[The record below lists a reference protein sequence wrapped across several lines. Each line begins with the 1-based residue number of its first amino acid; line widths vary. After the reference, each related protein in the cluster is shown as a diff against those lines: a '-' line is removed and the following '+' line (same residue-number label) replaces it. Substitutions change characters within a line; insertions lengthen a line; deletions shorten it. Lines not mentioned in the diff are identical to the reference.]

1 MKRYP
6 YSSTPL
12 RQQSSYTDMI
22 QMKVRAVL
30 KVCGI
35 VQGVGFRPFVYRLA
49 SRYNAKGV
57 VQNSSDGVLIDI
69 DIRKDLFEN
78 FMTDLQ
84 GKRPPLARID
94 SIETRFD
101 NALDRSGF
109 FIVDSDNRAQKTAA
123 VSPDIAICS
132 RCLKEMRDPKD
143 RRYNYFFINCTNCGP
158 RYTII
163 ETLPYDRPNT
173 SMNLFKICPEC
184 KKEYDSP
191 IKRRYHAQPVSCFD
205 CGPILSF
212 LNNNQAVSATQNDA
226 VNLTAALLKKGKIIA
241 VKGLGGFH
249 LMCDAANAETIK
261 RLRKRKNRPKKPFA
275 VMFPNLESIGRAANL
290 DLYDINLLLSKERP
304 IVLVYKRCFD
314 ETEESQQIPE
324 IVAPDID
331 RIGAFLPYTPLH
343 HLIFDHINRPLIA
356 TSANIGGEPIICSAG
371 EIFERLGHVV
381 DGVLDYNRKIVNACD
396 DSVVQRIGKSHEMLR
411 MSRGYAPKSFKIP
424 FKTAKKILA
433 VGAHQKNTI
442 ALAFGNQIIVSPHIG
457 DLNGYEAF
465 EYFKRTVQTFKRF
478 YNFEPDTIVC
488 DKHPEYETT
497 KWALNFA
504 ENHNAEDNKP
514 IEILKVQHHYAHL
527 LACMAEYNI
536 DEKVLGF
543 AWDGTGYG
551 DDETIWGGEIMIA
564 DTKQFNRIGYFYPVR
579 LLGGE
584 KAIAEPRRV
593 ALSMLFEK
601 YNSVEKILSLSLPT
615 IEAFGKKKIAAFYGM
630 WRKGLNSPY
639 SSSAGR
645 IFDAVASLGGFVQK
659 TSYEGQSGLEMEAW
673 ANPEIKEQF
682 SYEIK
687 NGIVSLLPMIDQIIN
702 LHQSNRDKKVI
713 RTMIASMF
721 INTLTD
727 IIVTFC
733 KNINLPVVLGGGVF
747 QNRTLL
753 ESVIYQLDKMHRRYY
768 IQKNTPVNDGGIS
781 MGQIWCALHNFH
793 DSKNEQ

>member
-1 MKRYP
+1 
-6 YSSTPL
+6 
-12 RQQSSYTDMI
+12 MI
-22 QMKVRAVL
+22 QMEVRVVL

-49 SRYNAKGV
+49 SYYNAKGV
-57 VQNSSDGVLIDI
+57 VQNRSDGVLIDI

-78 FMTDLQ
+78 FMADLQ
-84 GKRPPLARID
+84 DKRPPLARID

-101 NALDRSGF
+101 DALDRFGF
-109 FIVDSDNRAQKTAA
+109 FIVDSDGHAPKTTAI
-123 VSPDIAICS
+123 SPDIAVCS
-132 RCLKEMRDPKD
+132 RCLKEMHDPKD
-143 RRYNYFFINCTNCGP
+143 RRFSYFFINCTNCGP

-163 ETLPYDRPNT
+163 ESLPYDRPNT
-173 SMNLFKICPEC
+173 SMKLFKICPEC

-191 IKRRYHAQPVSCFD
+191 IKRRYHAQPISCFD
-205 CGPILSF
+205 CGPMLSF
-212 LNNNQAVSATQNDA
+212 LDNNQAVSAAQNDA
-226 VNLTAALLKKGKIIA
+226 VILTADLLEKGKIIA

-249 LMCDAANAETIK
+249 LVCDATNVETVK

-275 VMFPNLESIGRAANL
+275 VMFPNLESIGRAADL

-314 ETEESQQIPE
+314 ETEKSQRIAE

-343 HLIFDHINRPLIA
+343 HLIFDHISKPLIA
-356 TSANIGGEPIICSAG
+356 TSANIGGQPIICSAG

-396 DSVVQRIGKSHEMLR
+396 DSVVQKTGKSHEMLR

-424 FKTAKKILA
+424 FKTTKKILA
-433 VGAHQKNTI
+433 VGANQKNTI
-442 ALAFGNQIIVSPHIG
+442 ALAFDDKIIISPHIG
-457 DLNGYEAF
+457 DLNSIEAF
-465 EYFKRTVQTFKRF
+465 EYFKRTVNTFKRF
-478 YNFEPDTIVC
+478 YDFEPDIIVC

-504 ENHNAEDNKP
+504 ENHNAKDNKP
-514 IEILKVQHHYAHL
+514 IEIMKVQHHYAHL

-536 DEKVLGF
+536 KEKVLGF

-551 DDETIWGGEIMIA
+551 DDETIWGGEMMIA
-564 DTKQFNRIGYFYPVR
+564 DTKQFDRTGYFYPIR
-579 LLGGE
+579 LLGGDM
-584 KAIAEPRRV
+584 AISEPRRV

-601 YNSVEKILSLSLPT
+601 YNSVEEILSLSLPT
-615 IEAFGKKKIAAFYGM
+615 VEAFDKKEIAALYSM
-630 WRKGLNSPY
+630 RQKGINSPY
-639 SSSAGR
+639 SSSVGR
-645 IFDAVASLGGFVQK
+645 IFDAVASFGGFVQQ

-673 ANPEIKEQF
+673 VNPEIKKRF

-702 LHQSNRDKKVI
+702 LHKSNKDKKVI

-721 INTLTD
+721 INTLAN
-727 IIVTFC
+727 IVATFC
-733 KNINLPVVLGGGVF
+733 KNIHLPVILSGGVF

-753 ESVIYQLDKMHRRYY
+753 ESVTYRLDEIHRRYY
-768 IQKNTPVNDGGIS
+768 VQKDTAINDGGIS
-781 MGQIWCALHNFH
+781 MGQILWAIYHIQAI
-793 DSKNEQ
+793 KNELLI

>member
-1 MKRYP
+1 M
-6 YSSTPL
+6 
-12 RQQSSYTDMI
+12 
-22 QMKVRAVL
+22 
-30 KVCGI
+30 
-35 VQGVGFRPFVYRLA
+35 
-49 SRYNAKGV
+49 
-57 VQNSSDGVLIDI
+57 
-69 DIRKDLFEN
+69 
-78 FMTDLQ
+78 
-84 GKRPPLARID
+84 
-94 SIETRFD
+94 
-101 NALDRSGF
+101 
-109 FIVDSDNRAQKTAA
+109 
-123 VSPDIAICS
+123 
-132 RCLKEMRDPKD
+132 
-143 RRYNYFFINCTNCGP
+143 
-158 RYTII
+158 
-163 ETLPYDRPNT
+163 
-173 SMNLFKICPEC
+173 
-184 KKEYDSP
+184 
-191 IKRRYHAQPVSCFD
+191 
-205 CGPILSF
+205 
-212 LNNNQAVSATQNDA
+212 
-226 VNLTAALLKKGKIIA
+226 
-241 VKGLGGFH
+241 
-249 LMCDAANAETIK
+249 
-261 RLRKRKNRPKKPFA
+261 
-275 VMFPNLESIGRAANL
+275 
-290 DLYDINLLLSKERP
+290 
-304 IVLVYKRCFD
+304 
-314 ETEESQQIPE
+314 
-324 IVAPDID
+324 
-331 RIGAFLPYTPLH
+331 
-343 HLIFDHINRPLIA
+343 
-356 TSANIGGEPIICSAG
+356 
-371 EIFERLGHVV
+371 
-381 DGVLDYNRKIVNACD
+381 NACD

-504 ENHNAEDNKP
+504 ENHNTEDNKP

-673 ANPEIKEQF
+673 VDPEIKERF
-682 SYEIK
+682 RYEIK

-768 IQKNTPVNDGGIS
+768 IQKDTPVNDGGVS
-781 MGQIWCALHNFH
+781 MGQIWRALHNFH